1 MVNAIYLDM
10 DGTFVS
16 LYGVPNWLAYLEA
29 EDTTPYEVAKP
40 LVNLSLLARYLNKAQ
55 AKGICI
61 GIVSWTSKSGS
72 LEYNER
78 VTEVKMNYLR
88 RHLPSV
94 QWDEIH
100 IVPYG
105 FPKSM
110 AVDFADGI
118 LFDDEARNRDEW
130 QGTAYDVDNILEI
143 LKGIA
148 AEG

>member
-10 DGTFVS
+10 DGTFAN
-16 LYGVPNWLAYLEA
+16 LYGVPNWLDYLQA

-40 LVNLSLLARYLNKAQ
+40 LVNFSLLARYLNKAQ
-55 AKGICI
+55 AHGVAI
-61 GIVSWTSKSGS
+61 GVVSWTSKSGS
-72 LEYNER
+72 DDFHER
-78 VTEVKMNYLR
+78 VTEAKMNYLR

-100 IVPYG
+100 IVRYG

-110 AVDFADGI
+110 AVDFPDGV

-148 AEG
+148 AGV